1 MLPPVTAFQKKA
13 VLATSGSLT
22 IEKTERASRARR
34 RRAGF
39 RKKAGPSS
47 FCPIVEKYDDANTVW
62 DNILLEGTRVCD
74 AQSDEGKGVGALSST
89 SSTTHFNGSPRARRP
104 RFSRKNS
111 VVRPNDAST

>member
-1 MLPPVTAFQKKA
+1 MLPPASALQKKA

-22 IEKTERASRARR
+22 IEKTERASRVRR

-62 DNILLEGTRVCD
+62 ENSLPEGTRVCD
-74 AQSDEGKGVGALSST
+74 AQLDEGKGVGTLSST
-89 SSTTHFNGSPRARRP
+89 SATTHFNASPRARRS

-111 VVRPNDAST
+111 VVRSNDAST